1 MTNNTRLLADIGGTH
16 ARLAWQSGPG
26 APIGHVRVLEC
37 DAHEGIAAAIDHW
50 LTLES
55 LSLPTQA
62 ALAVATPVQGDMIR
76 LTNGPWAF
84 SIAELQKSMNLER
97 LLVVNDFTALAL
109 ALPHLAASE
118 IQRIGGVDRF
128 PFSTREPVALLG
140 AGTGLGV
147 SGLLPVAAA
156 NWTPIAGEG
165 GHVSLATHD
174 AREAKVLGI
183 LQDHFAHVSAE
194 RVLSGDGLRNLWAAL
209 TQLRSGH
216 WPEHI
221 PSASTISRLALDQR
235 DSLALEVIDLFCGF
249 LGHVA
254 GDLALTL
261 GATGGVFIGGGI
273 LPRWGSLVGQSRLR
287 ASFEAK
293 GRYSGY
299 LAPIPIWMIQTQDSP
314 ALRGAAQMLDATGP
328 DTEHALRPPR

>member
-1 MTNNTRLLADIGGTH
+1 MTTTTRLLADIGGTH
-16 ARLAWQSGPG
+16 ARFGWQSGPG

-37 DAHEGIAAAIDHW
+37 HAHEGILAAIQHW
-50 LTLES
+50 LALES
-55 LSLPTQA
+55 LSLPPQA
-62 ALAVATPVQGDMIR
+62 ALAVATPVQGDTIR

-84 SIAELQKSMNLER
+84 SIADLQSSLQLDR
-97 LLVVNDFTALAL
+97 LIVVNDFTALAL
-109 ALPHLAASE
+109 ALPRLEASE
-118 IQRIGGVDRF
+118 IRRIGGVDRA
-128 PFSTREPVALLG
+128 PFSTHEPVALLG

-147 SGLLPVAAA
+147 SGLLPVAES

-165 GHVSLATHD
+165 GHASLAAHD
-174 AREAKVLGI
+174 ERETRILGI
-183 LQDHFAHVSAE
+183 LQEQFAHVSAE

-209 TQLRSGH
+209 TQVRSGN

-221 PSASTISRLALDQR
+221 PSASAISRQALDQK
-235 DSLALEVIDLFCGF
+235 DPFALEVIDLFCGF

-273 LPRWGSLVGQSRLR
+273 LPRWGGLVEQSRLR
-287 ASFEAK
+287 SCFEAK

-299 LAPIPIWMIQTQDSP
+299 LAPIPIWTIQTPDSP
-314 ALRGAAQMLDATGP
+314 ALRGVAQMLDAMSTP
-328 DTEHALRPPR
+328 HA